1 MFFYNKLFNNYYFLA
16 YFILVIFVLNYISNY
31 NPILLAFCGGI
42 FSFIITSLGSGI
54 VFLFK
59 RFKKDFMNAMMAIS
73 AGIMFSA
80 SFFSLINP
88 AIEMCSKYKQNFF
101 LTIVFGFVAGGLFI
115 YISNKVIDKIK
126 FNKYKGLKGSILLF
140 SSITLHNIPEGI
152 AIGVAFGNI
161 IYGGSLIAA
170 LSLTM
175 GIAIQNFPEGAAISL
190 PLIRNKVSPRNAF
203 ILGSI
208 SGIVEP
214 IFSLIGAILVLKINY
229 ILTFI
234 LSFAASAMIFV
245 TVFELIP
252 ESQSSEKKD
261 LMALIFIFGF
271 IFMMILDVLL
281 D

>member
-1 MFFYNKLFNNYYFLA
+1 M
-16 YFILVIFVLNYISNY
+16 VIFVFNYISCFS
-31 NPILLAFCGGI
+31 PVLLAFLGGI
-42 FSFIITSLGSGI
+42 FSFLITSFGSGI
-54 VFLFK
+54 IFLFRNFK
-59 RFKKDFMNAMMAIS
+59 RDFMNAMLAIS

-88 AIEMCSKYKQNFF
+88 ALELCSKYKQNFF
-101 LTIVFGFVAGGLFI
+101 FTIVLGFVFGGFFI
-115 YISNKVIDKIK
+115 YLSNKFIDRIK
-126 FNKYKGLKGSILLF
+126 FNNHKGLKESILLF
-140 SSITLHNIPEGI
+140 SSITLHNIPEGL

-161 IYGGSLIAA
+161 LYSGSLIAA

-190 PLIRNKVSPRNAF
+190 PLARNGISPRNAF
-203 ILGSI
+203 LIGST

-214 IFSLIGAILVLKINY
+214 IFAIIGALLVLKINC
-229 ILTFI
+229 ILAFI

-261 LMALIFIFGF
+261 LMALLFILGF
-271 IFMMILDVLL
+271 VFMMILDILL
-281 D
+281 G

>member
-1 MFFYNKLFNNYYFLA
+1 MLFYFLNFHPILQSLCA
-16 YFILVIFVLNYISNY
+16 GCFTFFITALGSAIVIF
-31 NPILLAFCGGI
+31 
-42 FSFIITSLGSGI
+42 
-54 VFLFK
+54 FK
-59 RFKKDFMNAMMAIS
+59 TIHKSIMDSMLAIS

-88 AIEMCSKYKQNFF
+88 SLDICFDNNQNFF
-101 LTIVFGFVAGGLFI
+101 LTIVLGFIFGGLFI
-115 YISNKVIDKIK
+115 YFSNKYIDNIK
-126 FNKYKGLKGSILLF
+126 FKKYKGLKGSILLF

-152 AIGVAFGNI
+152 AIGVAFGNLL
-161 IYGGSLIAA
+161 YGGSLIAA
-170 LSLTM
+170 VSLTL

-190 PLIRNKVSPRNAF
+190 PLARNNISPYKAF
-203 ILGSI
+203 FLGSL

-214 IFSLIGAILVLKINY
+214 IFAVIGALLVLKINN
-229 ILTFI
+229 ILSFI
-234 LSFAASAMIFV
+234 LAFAASAMIFV

-281 D
+281 G

>member
-1 MFFYNKLFNNYYFLA
+1 MINYFTNLNPIFLA
-16 YFILVIFVLNYISNY
+16 FL
-31 NPILLAFCGGI
+31 GGI
-42 FSFIITSLGSGI
+42 FSFSITSLGAAVI
-54 VFLFK
+54 FAFRKFNKTL
-59 RFKKDFMNAMMAIS
+59 MNAMLAIS

-88 AIEMCSKYKQNFF
+88 ALDICFDNNQNFF
-101 LTIVFGFVAGGLFI
+101 LTIVLGFIFGGLFI
-115 YISNKVIDKIK
+115 YFSNKYIDNIK
-126 FNKYKGLKGSILLF
+126 FNKNKGLKGSILLF

-152 AIGVAFGNI
+152 AIGVAFGNLL
-161 IYGGSLIAA
+161 YGGSLIAA
-170 LSLTM
+170 ISLTL

-190 PLIRNKVSPRNAF
+190 PLARNNISPKKAF
-203 ILGSI
+203 FLGSL

-214 IFSLIGAILVLKINY
+214 IFAVIGAILVLKINN
-229 ILTFI
+229 ILSFI
-234 LSFAASAMIFV
+234 LAFAASAMIFV

-281 D
+281 G

>member
-1 MFFYNKLFNNYYFLA
+1 M
-16 YFILVIFVLNYISNY
+16 
-31 NPILLAFCGGI
+31 
-42 FSFIITSLGSGI
+42 
-54 VFLFK
+54 
-59 RFKKDFMNAMMAIS
+59 KK
-73 AGIMFSA
+73 
-80 SFFSLINP
+80 
-88 AIEMCSKYKQNFF
+88 
-101 LTIVFGFVAGGLFI
+101 
-115 YISNKVIDKIK
+115 
-126 FNKYKGLKGSILLF
+126 
-140 SSITLHNIPEGI
+140 
-152 AIGVAFGNI
+152 GVAFGNI

>member
-1 MFFYNKLFNNYYFLA
+1 MINYFTNLNPIFLA
-16 YFILVIFVLNYISNY
+16 FL
-31 NPILLAFCGGI
+31 GGI
-42 FSFIITSLGSGI
+42 FSFSITSLGAAVI
-54 VFLFK
+54 FAFRKCNKTL
-59 RFKKDFMNAMMAIS
+59 MNAMLAIS

-88 AIEMCSKYKQNFF
+88 ALDICFDNNQNFF
-101 LTIVFGFVAGGLFI
+101 LTVILGFILGGLFI
-115 YISNKVIDKIK
+115 YLSNKYIDKIK

-152 AIGVAFGNI
+152 AVGVAFGNLL
-161 IYGGSLIAA
+161 YGGSLIAA
-170 LSLTM
+170 VSLTL

-190 PLIRNKVSPRNAF
+190 PLARNNISPKKAF
-203 ILGSI
+203 FIGSL

-214 IFSLIGAILVLKINY
+214 IFAVIGALLVLKINN
-229 ILTFI
+229 ILSFI
-234 LSFAASAMIFV
+234 LAFAASAMIFV

-281 D
+281 G

>member
-1 MFFYNKLFNNYYFLA
+1 MINYFTNLNPIFLA
-16 YFILVIFVLNYISNY
+16 FLGGVFSFSITTLGAAVIF
-31 NPILLAFCGGI
+31 AFRK
-42 FSFIITSLGSGI
+42 FNKTL
-54 VFLFK
+54 
-59 RFKKDFMNAMMAIS
+59 MNAMLAIS

-88 AIEMCSKYKQNFF
+88 ALDICFDNNQNFL
-101 LTIVFGFVAGGLFI
+101 LTVVLGFILGGLFI
-115 YISNKVIDKIK
+115 YFSNKFIDKIN

-152 AIGVAFGNI
+152 AIGVAFGNLL
-161 IYGGSLIAA
+161 YGGSLIAA
-170 LSLTM
+170 VSLTL

-190 PLIRNKVSPRNAF
+190 PLARNNISSKKAF
-203 ILGSI
+203 LLGSL

-214 IFSLIGAILVLKINY
+214 IFAVIGALLVLRINN
-229 ILTFI
+229 ILSFI

-281 D
+281 G

>member
-1 MFFYNKLFNNYYFLA
+1 MINYFTNLNSIFLA
-16 YFILVIFVLNYISNY
+16 FL
-31 NPILLAFCGGI
+31 GGI
-42 FSFIITSLGSGI
+42 FSFSITTLGAAVI
-54 VFLFK
+54 FAFRKFNKTL
-59 RFKKDFMNAMMAIS
+59 MNAMLAIS

-88 AIEMCSKYKQNFF
+88 ALDICFDNNQNFF
-101 LTIVFGFVAGGLFI
+101 LTVVLGFIFGGLFI
-115 YISNKVIDKIK
+115 YFSNKFIDKIK

-152 AIGVAFGNI
+152 AIGVAFGNLL
-161 IYGGSLIAA
+161 YGGSLIAA
-170 LSLTM
+170 VSLTL

-190 PLIRNKVSPRNAF
+190 PLARNNISSKKAF
-203 ILGSI
+203 LLGSL

-214 IFSLIGAILVLKINY
+214 IFAVIGALLVLRINN
-229 ILTFI
+229 ILSFI

-281 D
+281 G